1 MGTLDFA
8 LRLLAA
14 IGAGFIIGFER
25 EWRSKSAGLRTISLV
40 TIGAALYV
48 LLSIMITDAKGGDV
62 SRIIGQVVTGIGF
75 LGGGIIFKE
84 GVSVRGLTTAATVWC
99 SSAIGALA
107 AGGFFYETLLGT
119 LAILAVNI
127 ILIPMNDFI
136 HTLRN
141 KQAEKHHSDAENEW
155 YMPKRSIQTLS
166 DYAPRP
172 QSHRWIKIGKKFPD
186 VYNYWYLCLRNRLS
200 EGLAKSAS
208 ALRVFNYIY

>member
-107 AGGFFYETLLGT
+107 AGGFFCETLLGT

-141 KQAEKHHSDAENEW
+141 KQAEKHHSDAENE
-155 YMPKRSIQTLS
+155 
-166 DYAPRP
+166 
-172 QSHRWIKIGKKFPD
+172 
-186 VYNYWYLCLRNRLS
+186 
-200 EGLAKSAS
+200 
-208 ALRVFNYIY
+208 